1 MKGFHAKYLLAIT
14 YSFIFSVVVILI
26 PPLQRYKKNQR
37 NKSGGMEKWLIIHT
51 DLSNIRK

>member
-14 YSFIFSVVVILI
+14 YFFIFSVVVILI

-37 NKSGGMEKWLIIHT
+37 NRPGG
-51 DLSNIRK
+51 